1 VNRVDSVYSVNK
13 TNKRLKSKNK
23 LKSDGVVFNIVNN
36 LIMIILCII
45 MLYPML
51 NTLAISFND
60 GLDTVRGGIYLWPR
74 MFTLHNYRVVLHMDT
89 IYNAFI
95 ISVVKTIVIVV
106 TNLFFTSMLA
116 YALSRKEYIFRKPIT
131 TIFVLTM
138 YFNAG
143 LIPNYMLIKNL
154 GMINTFAVYWI
165 PNIISAFNLIV
176 IRTYIK
182 TIPESLIESAR
193 MDGAREF
200 RIFIQ
205 IVMPLIV
212 PTLATIA
219 LFVAVGSWNSWFD
232 TFLYNSGKQEL
243 STLQYELQKL
253 LASAMQAGQRTPA
266 GGTGANAAAAAGASN
281 TSTPQ
286 AVRAAITI
294 VTAVPILLVY
304 PFLQRY
310 FITGLAIGS
319 VKE

>member
-1 VNRVDSVYSVNK
+1 MRAKTRKKVDIE
-13 TNKRLKSKNK
+13 
-23 LKSDGVVFNIVNN
+23 NIIFTTLNTSY
-36 LIMIILCII
+36 LIFLCLV

-51 NTLAISFND
+51 NTLAVSFNEAM
-60 GLDTVRGGIYLWPR
+60 DTVRGGIYLWPR
-74 MFTLHNYRVVLHMDT
+74 KFTLYNYYVVLNMDT
-89 IYNAFI
+89 IYNAFY
-95 ISVVKTIVIVV
+95 ISVTKTIVIVV

-116 YALSRKEYIFRKPIT
+116 YTLSRKEYIFRKFIT
-131 TIFVLTM
+131 TVFVLTM

-154 GMINTFAVYWI
+154 GMINTFRVYWI
-165 PNIISAFNLIV
+165 PHIVSAFNLIV

-182 TIPESLIESAR
+182 SLPESLIESAR
-193 MDGAREF
+193 IDGAKEF
-200 RIFIQ
+200 RIYWQ

-253 LASAMQAGQRTPA
+253 LASTMSAGSRAPS
-266 GGTGANAAAAAGASN
+266 GGANAAAQAGAAN
-281 TSTPQ
+281 VSTPQ
-286 AVRAAITI
+286 SIRAAITI
-294 VTAVPILLVY
+294 ITAVPILLVY
-304 PFLQRY
+304 PFLQKY
-310 FITGLAIGS
+310 FVHGLAIGS

>member
-1 VNRVDSVYSVNK
+1 MRNISRKLDVENMIFTTLNTTFMILLSVV
-13 TNKRLKSKNK
+13 
-23 LKSDGVVFNIVNN
+23 
-36 LIMIILCII
+36 

-60 GLDTVRGGIYLWPR
+60 GMDTVRGGIYLWPR
-74 MFTLHNYRVVLHMDT
+74 IFSLQNYRVVLHMDT
-89 IYNAFI
+89 IYYAF
-95 ISVVKTIVIVV
+95 VVTVTKTIVIVI

-116 YALSRKEYIFRKPIT
+116 YTLSRKEYVFRKFIT
-131 TIFVLTM
+131 VVFVLTM

-154 GMINTFAVYWI
+154 GMINTFSVYWI

-182 TIPESLIESAR
+182 TIPESFIESAKI
-193 MDGAREF
+193 DGAREF
-200 RIFIQ
+200 RIFWQ
-205 IVMPLIV
+205 IILPLVI

-232 TFLYNSGKQEL
+232 TFLYNTGKQEL

-253 LASAMQAGQRTPA
+253 LASAMNAGNRTP
-266 GGTGANAAAAAGASN
+266 GGTGANSQAASGGASVA
-281 TSTPQ
+281 TPQ
-286 AVRAAITI
+286 SIRAAITI
-294 VTAVPILLVY
+294 VTAVPILIVY

-310 FITGLAIGS
+310 FVHGLAIGG

>member
-1 VNRVDSVYSVNK
+1 MEPKLGNTSLRIGRKKVDVENILF
-13 TNKRLKSKNK
+13 TT
-23 LKSDGVVFNIVNN
+23 FNT
-36 LIMIILCII
+36 LIMITLCVV

-74 MFTLHNYRVVLHMDT
+74 IFTLQNYRVVLKMDT

-95 ISVVKTIVIVV
+95 ISVLKTIVIVI

-116 YALSRKEYIFRKPIT
+116 YTISRKEYILRKSIT

-143 LIPNYMLIKNL
+143 LIPNYLLIKNL
-154 GMINTFAVYWI
+154 GMVNTFSVYWI

-176 IRTYIK
+176 LRTYIK
-182 TIPESLIESAR
+182 TIPESFIESAR
-193 MDGAREF
+193 IDGAREF
-200 RIFIQ
+200 RIFFQ
-205 IVMPLIV
+205 IILPLCV
-212 PTLATIA
+212 PTMATIA

-232 TFLYNSGKQEL
+232 TMIYNSGKQYL

-253 LASAMQAGQRTPA
+253 LASAMNAGNTTPA
-266 GGTGANAAAAAGASN
+266 GTGANAAAAAGGTN
-281 TSTPQ
+281 TTTPQ
-286 AVRAAITI
+286 GIRAAITI
-294 VTAVPILLVY
+294 VTAVPILVVY

-310 FITGLAIGS
+310 FVTGLSIGG

>member
-1 VNRVDSVYSVNK
+1 MG
-13 TNKRLKSKNK
+13 SKIK
-23 LKSDGVVFNIVNN
+23 LDAENIIFTTLNTTFLLFLCVVMV
-36 LIMIILCII
+36 
-45 MLYPML
+45 YPML

-74 MFTLHNYRVVLHMDT
+74 VFSLQNYRVVLKMDT
-89 IYNAFI
+89 IYSAFVM
-95 ISVVKTIVIVV
+95 SVTKTIVIVI

-116 YALSRKEYIFRKPIT
+116 YTLSRREYVFRKVIT

-154 GMINTFAVYWI
+154 GMINTFNVYWV

-176 IRTYIK
+176 IRTYIR
-182 TIPESLIESAR
+182 TIPESFIESAKI
-193 MDGAREF
+193 DGAREF
-200 RIFIQ
+200 RIFWQ
-205 IVMPLIV
+205 IIMPLCI

-232 TFLYNSGKQEL
+232 TFLYNSGKQHL

-253 LASAMQAGQRTPA
+253 LASAMNAGNRTP
-266 GGTGANAAAAAGASN
+266 GGAGANAAAASGAGNVA
-281 TSTPQ
+281 TPQ
-286 AVRAAITI
+286 SIRAAITI
-294 VTAVPILLVY
+294 VTAVPILIVY

-310 FITGLAIGS
+310 FVNSLAIGG